1 MNIKTKILSG
11 LKYLAILVV
20 TFITLVLVINLSIF
34 DEELSP
40 EVAAMFEKQQQ
51 AIESDNAYVA
61 MWGITADS
69 NKDFIDAGIELM
81 QRHHEITSSSENTI
95 LTDLDMEQILGNRD
109 LDRDWKERYKSCR
122 ARTRNGCLKEMSEL
136 LKNNPIQDPRLL
148 LMLER
153 YSRMVKLTKYQP
165 IMEVNFAS
173 ILPSYS
179 EIMRLSQLR
188 ISNVYLKK
196 ETMNT
201 LLTVEEEIK
210 FWKLMLK
217 QSGNMLEKMISV
229 ASLWRNYK
237 YLSEII
243 KSETISV
250 QESKRIQSML
260 MNLSK
265 EEQDMTV
272 VFYTETKMALIAL
285 LDMMSTE
292 TKSMGSLSGI
302 KFKNLSPFWQKNGT
316 LNDAY
321 GRNFIPLVCLSK
333 LTEINFYKFHKQNK
347 DYCEFPKEETIKY
360 INFSLYNPVGK
371 VLVSIGLPAYPDYIA
386 RVHDLNG
393 VISLVKLQLEL
404 KSVADEDIE
413 NIIKNSSI
421 RNLYTGESMIYDK
434 EKNEIGFDCLDKNSV
449 CKIKL

>member
-1 MNIKTKILSG
+1 MNMKTKIFRG

-20 TFITLVLVINLSIF
+20 TFISLVLVINLSIF
-34 DEELSP
+34 DEELTP
-40 EVAAMFEKQQQ
+40 EVAEMFEKQQQ
-51 AIESDNAYVA
+51 AIEPDNAYIA
-61 MWGITADS
+61 IWGITADS
-69 NKDFIDAGIELM
+69 NKDFIEAGIELM
-81 QRHHEITSSSENTI
+81 ARHHEITSSSESSI

-109 LDRDWKERYKSCR
+109 LDRDWKKRYKNCR

-136 LKNNPIQDPRLL
+136 LNNYPIQDPRLL

-165 IMEVNFAS
+165 IMEIHFAS

-188 ISNVYLKK
+188 VSNVYLKK

-201 LLTVEEEIK
+201 LLIIEEEIK

-217 QSGNMLEKMISV
+217 QSGDMLEKMISV
-229 ASLWRNYK
+229 ASLWRNYR

-243 KSETISV
+243 KSETISL
-250 QESKRIQSML
+250 QESKKIQSML
-260 MNLSK
+260 MNLSMV
-265 EEQDMTV
+265 EQDMAM
-272 VFYTETKMALIAL
+272 VFNTETKMALITL
-285 LDMMSTE
+285 SDIMSTG
-292 TKSMGSLSGI
+292 TNTMSSISGI
-302 KFKNLSPFWQKNGT
+302 NVKNLSPFWQKNGT

-321 GRNFIPLVCLSK
+321 VRNFIPLVCLSK
-333 LTEINFYKFHKQNK
+333 LTAIDFYKFREQNN
-347 DYCEFPKEETIKY
+347 DYCEFPKEETTKY

-371 VLVSIGLPAYPDYIA
+371 MLVTIGLPAYPDYIA

-404 KSVADEDIE
+404 KSIADKDLEEAI
-413 NIIKNSSI
+413 NNSAIKNH
-421 RNLYTGESMIYDK
+421 YTGEPMEYNK
-434 EKNEIGFDCLDKNSV
+434 ENSNISFKCLDKSSE
-449 CKIKL
+449 CKINL